1 MNTSGEWEVSANNA
15 QSRAWNRGFGAPRF
29 FNTIEEMIA
38 KYPAFAELPEM
49 IGSLDASNDN
59 SADSDDA
66 DYLNKIIK
74 GEVDFTKANEIET
87 QLEEIGN
94 RLPADLSDLFEQAV
108 SSYSVYQVGQASKI
122 H

>member
-1 MNTSGEWEVSANNA
+1 MNTSCEWEVSANNA

-29 FNTIEEMIA
+29 FKTIDAMIV
-38 KYPAFAELPEM
+38 KYPAFGELPKM
-49 IGSLDASNDN
+49 LDTSNAGDSGSGN
-59 SADSDDA
+59 SDDA

-108 SSYSVYQVGQASKI
+108 SSYSVYQVGQASQI

>member
-1 MNTSGEWEVSANNA
+1 
-15 QSRAWNRGFGAPRF
+15 
-29 FNTIEEMIA
+29 MIA
-38 KYPAFAELPEM
+38 KYPAFTELPEM
-49 IGSLDASNDN
+49 LDTSNAGEGGTGN
-59 SADSDDA
+59 SDDA